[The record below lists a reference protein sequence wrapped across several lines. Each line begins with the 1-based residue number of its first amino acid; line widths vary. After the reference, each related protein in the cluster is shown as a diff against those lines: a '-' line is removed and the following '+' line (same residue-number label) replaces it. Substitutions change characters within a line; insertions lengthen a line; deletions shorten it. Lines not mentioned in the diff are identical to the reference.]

1 MSLRQTRVRNFSH
14 NLVHRTTSA
23 LGAATLL
30 LLQFPCQAGE
40 YQALCEGIKC
50 TIVITPDLIKSPSA
64 EISTS
69 RVSFWGRTGQSKSS
83 IGTGVATTVLFGG
96 IGLLGFLAKDH
107 HYDFTINGFDTS
119 GQKAS
124 IHFEFRN
131 DKPVK
136 QLSSELESLTGLAM
150 GQTRTIQEILAK
162 EQGQEQSLPSLV
174 KKDSLP
180 VHGKVQQQTAS
191 TSQPSKNCWST
202 YLTTH
207 PAMQVW
213 AEANPTQAI
222 QNKKKFDDC

>member
-1 MSLRQTRVRNFSH
+1 MQIYAKKLIHKTMP
-14 NLVHRTTSA
+14 A
-23 LGAATLL
+23 LGASALV
-30 LLQFPCQAGE
+30 LLQYPCQAGE
-40 YQALCEGIKC
+40 YQALCDGIKC

-83 IGTGVATTVLFGG
+83 IGTGVTTTVLFGG

-107 HYDFTINGFDTS
+107 HYDFTINGFDAS

-131 DKPVK
+131 DVPVK

-162 EQGQEQSLPSLV
+162 EQGQEQRLPSLV
-174 KKDSLP
+174 NKDSAP
-180 VHGKVQQQTAS
+180 VLGKVQQPTAS
-191 TSQPSKNCWST
+191 TSQPPKNCWST

-213 AEANPTQAI
+213 AEANPTQAK